1 MASTHRSSF
10 RKMPSF
16 GEMFKVRKTK
26 GYHQWDADDDSGD
39 PLMSNSEPALL
50 GGAPATHFREENN
63 SPDFDGSFEQAPS
76 PSGPGAPWIAEI
88 LVECFYLGSYDMVGL
103 SIRGRGCID
112 YPAGYVWQQTQ
123 QSDSASSKSAGGNK
137 PRRKNSWSPRQRYDS
152 VTIRGFTRSTSG
164 ATPHAT
170 TPAQTSDSD
179 YTTRYVRLVAGHEEL
194 EILDNHTREKVN
206 SFNYRKISFV
216 GTHPKYTRLFAF
228 VAETPD
234 KKVYCHAFKCESKES
249 ADKTACGL
257 SDVFQRKIKEIKAKK
272 QQTIEITASA
282 TVVD

>member
-1 MASTHRSSF
+1 
-10 RKMPSF
+10 MPSF

-26 GYHQWDADDDSGD
+26 GYQQWEADDDSGD

-50 GGAPATHFREENN
+50 LGGGGDAPATQYREENN
-63 SPDFDGSFEQAPS
+63 SPDYDGSFEPG
-76 PSGPGAPWIAEI
+76 SGAWITEI
-88 LVECFYLGSYDMVGL
+88 LSECFYLGSYDMAGL

-123 QSDSASSKSAGGNK
+123 QSDSSSSGGNK
-137 PRRKNSWSPRQRYDS
+137 PRRKNSWSPRQKYDS
-152 VTIRGFTRSTSG
+152 AILRGFTRSTSG
-164 ATPHAT
+164 ATPQA
-170 TPAQTSDSD
+170 ASQSSSE

-194 EILDNHTREKVN
+194 EILDNHTGEKVN
-206 SFNYRKISFV
+206 NFNYRKISFV

-228 VAETPD
+228 VAETPE

-257 SDVFQRKIKEIKAKK
+257 SDVFQRKIKEIQAKK